1 MGFSSGYAM
10 AWERRR
16 PGCEFSVLPAFAGI
30 PTPLNFKEQLNQSAV
45 YIFLSETK
53 EIAYL
58 FLVLMH
64 QKRVSH
70 FRRRSGW

>member
-10 AWERRR
+10 AWSAGV
-16 PGCEFSVLPAFAGI
+16 PPASSAACRHLAGI